1 MKYIAVDVD
10 IHSLACI
17 PASTQTLVLS
27 GLEEAAVLICVKQD
41 FLHVMVL
48 YNNNCC

>member
-1 MKYIAVDVD
+1 MKYMAVDVD

-27 GLEEAAVLICVKQD
+27 GREAAVLICRNIK
-41 FLHVMVL
+41 
-48 YNNNCC
+48 YIKR